1 MRKPTTLAPL
11 AAAAL
16 LLAVSAPTLA
26 SSEPEAEQ
34 PIAVDIIEGITW
46 QLQRQAVEGELVAL
60 PDGVVVTLLMEGGQ
74 VGGNGG
80 CNQYFGEYT
89 RDGDALTFGGIGSTE
104 MYCEGASD
112 VEGIY
117 FANLALVAGG
127 FSTGGSLL
135 MTDAAGDT
143 ILEFAPA
150 DVAPMPVDGIEGITW
165 LLSDYLVG
173 GDAVASVPVGVL
185 ATLLL
190 EGGIAGGSGGCN
202 TFSAEYTLD
211 GSSLTFGPVAS
222 TLMLCEGPGG
232 EVETVYFAA
241 LAEVMGWSSDG
252 GRLTLTDAAGLPLL
266 GFVPAP
272 EGSVVGSWVATGINN
287 GAEAVVTSD
296 VTPEVT
302 AEFGPDGQLSGFDGC
317 NRYNTSYELD
327 GERISIAPEIM
338 TTRMACASDELAEQ
352 SAWYMAALGNAA
364 TWSVGPAGDLEL
376 RDEAGALQVS
386 YTPAA

>member
-1 MRKPTTLAPL
+1 MKMPRTLAPL

-26 SSEPEAEQ
+26 SSEAEAEE

-46 QLQRQAVEGELVAL
+46 QLQRQAVDGELAAL
-60 PDGVVVTLLMEGGQ
+60 PDGAVVTLLMEGGQ

-89 RDGDALTFGGIGSTE
+89 RDGDALSFGDIGSTE

-112 VEGIY
+112 VEALY
-117 FANLALVAGG
+117 FANLAAVAGG

-143 ILEFAPA
+143 ILEFTPA
-150 DVAPMPVDGIEGITW
+150 AEGPLPVDGIEGIAW

-173 GDAVASVPVGVL
+173 GDAVASVPAGVI
-185 ATLLL
+185 ATLML
-190 EGGIAGGSGGCN
+190 EDGMASGSGGCN

-211 GSSLTFGPVAS
+211 GSSLTFGPIAS

-241 LAEVMGWSSDG
+241 LAEVTGWYSDG
-252 GRLTLTDAAGLPLL
+252 GRLTLTDAEGLPLL
-266 GFVPAP
+266 GFLPAP
-272 EGSVVGSWVATGINN
+272 ETSVVGSWVATGINN

-296 VTPEVT
+296 ITTEVT
-302 AEFGPDGQLSGFDGC
+302 AEFGPDGQLTGSDGC
-317 NRYNTSYELD
+317 NRYNTSYEVD
-327 GERISIAPEIM
+327 GERIIIAPEIM
-338 TTRMACASDELAEQ
+338 TTRMACASDELTEQ
-352 SAWYMAALGNAA
+352 SVWYMAALGNAA

-376 RDEAGALQVS
+376 RDAGGALQVS